1 MLDGSGQRWQVFSP
15 LTTEIPAVLLSV
27 RSFVPSFIEVQCCP
41 LLPLRHLLCFSYSFF
56 FWQRLPRSQQVL
68 VSLLKRREPAAKTSG
83 CPLPLTSRSASTS
96 KIIP

>member
-41 LLPLRHLLCFSYSFF
+41 LLPLRHLLCFSYSVFF
-56 FWQRLPRSQQVL
+56 LAKAPQKPTGSCVPAEEAGASCQNIWPSP
-68 VSLLKRREPAAKTSG
+68 PAAFSV
-83 CPLPLTSRSASTS
+83 R
-96 KIIP
+96 IDI